1 MRDSAVFDGV
11 EKGFEIIVGAL
22 DEPDAS
28 ACGFGNLDGMSPK
41 MRTVTIQM
49 RQDQVD
55 GVPRVLG
62 GTSLRALLSERSGEF
77 ADGGSD
83 VVELAGSVLCIDCG
97 KDALVFELESGSKLV
112 KQLVAFAK

>member
-1 MRDSAVFDGV
+1 MPRQDRRASHRQCGHNRDPWIGGQGSRGRKDLEVVCEELAAAAAAFAVLDGV

-41 MRTVTIQM
+41 MRAVTIQM

-55 GVPRVLG
+55 SVPHVFG
-62 GTSLRALLSERSGEF
+62 GTSLRTLLS
-77 ADGGSD
+77 
-83 VVELAGSVLCIDCG
+83 
-97 KDALVFELESGSKLV
+97 
-112 KQLVAFAK
+112 